1 MQDQP
6 KHASLLAM
14 WQYRLGLE
22 DYAISCERVSI
33 FQVADD
39 FCSVGNSFVGVCADH
54 AARTAVI
61 YHTRQLREEDVVHE
75 LLHVRYPSWS
85 EEQVN
90 GRMAALLGR
99 LVSTA

>member
-1 MQDQP
+1 MV
-6 KHASLLAM
+6 AL
-14 WQYRLGLE
+14 WQRRLGLE
-22 DYAISCERVSI
+22 EYVISCERVSI

-54 AARTAVI
+54 AARTAII
-61 YHTRQLREEDVVHE
+61 YHTRQLHEEDIVHE

-90 GRMAALLGR
+90 DCTWALLGR
-99 LVSTA
+99 LALYEVIKNI